1 MGRSRIPIARAL
13 RFPNKAFPGH
23 RCSPRK
29 SAIGACNA
37 AMSAFVPPISETFE
51 QCRAFTTQQKENVA
65 MAKKEAKK
73 LDELFHD
80 TLKTAD
86 RILALLLLS

>member
-1 MGRSRIPIARAL
+1 MFSEKKCDWCLQCR
-13 RFPNKAFPGH
+13 
-23 RCSPRK
+23 
-29 SAIGACNA
+29 
-37 AMSAFVPPISETFE
+37 MSAFVPPISETFE